1 MSLGPIEVLMLRF
14 PGNKFRG
21 EIAPAL
27 ADLVESGTIRVVDL
41 LFAIKDADGELDVL
55 ELKDMEGDLS
65 VFAPMTS
72 ELADTLTEEDAQ
84 MLARSIPNNSSAAIL
99 LFENTW
105 AKAFVDAV
113 VRANGEVVLNERIP
127 RAAVEALITEVAAAK
142 QSIDAGEQVGTPA

>member
-72 ELADTLTEEDAQ
+72 ELADTLTEDDAQ

-127 RAAVEALITEVAAAK
+127 RAAVDALIAA
-142 QSIDAGEQVGTPA
+142 QSESATASPA

>member
-41 LFAIKDADGELDVL
+41 LFAIKDADGELDVM

-65 VFAPMTS
+65 VLAPMTS

-127 RAAVEALITEVAAAK
+127 RAAVEALIAEVAAAK

>member
-105 AKAFVDAV
+105 AKSFVDAV

-127 RAAVEALITEVAAAK
+127 RAAVDALIAEVAAAK

>member
-1 MSLGPIEVLMLRF
+1 MSLGPVEVLMLRF

-27 ADLVESGTIRVVDL
+27 ADLVESGTIRVIDL
-41 LFAIKDADGELDVL
+41 LFAIKDSDGVLDVL

-65 VFAPMTS
+65 VFEPMTS
-72 ELADTLTEEDAQ
+72 ELSDTLTEDDAE

-105 AKAFVDAV
+105 AKTFVDAV

-127 RAAVEALITEVAAAK
+127 RAAVDALIAANSESA
-142 QSIDAGEQVGTPA
+142 TPSPA

>member
-55 ELKDMEGDLS
+55 ELADMEGDLS

-72 ELADTLTEEDAQ
+72 ILA
-84 MLARSIPNNSSAAIL
+84 AR
-99 LFENTW
+99 T
-105 AKAFVDAV
+105 
-113 VRANGEVVLNERIP
+113 
-127 RAAVEALITEVAAAK
+127 
-142 QSIDAGEQVGTPA
+142 Q

>member
-55 ELKDMEGDLS
+55 ELTDMEGDLS

-72 ELADTLTEEDAQ
+72 ELADTLTEDDAQ

-127 RAAVEALITEVAAAK
+127 RAAVDALIAAHAE
-142 QSIDAGEQVGTPA
+142 SATASPA

>member
-27 ADLVESGTIRVVDL
+27 ADLVESGTIRVIDL
-41 LFAIKDADGELDVL
+41 LFAIKDADGVLDVL

-65 VFAPMTS
+65 VFEPMTS
-72 ELADTLTEEDAQ
+72 ELQDTLTEDDAE

-105 AKAFVDAV
+105 AKSFVDAV

-127 RAAVEALITEVAAAK
+127 RAVVDELIAAHAESAAA
-142 QSIDAGEQVGTPA
+142 SPA

>member
-27 ADLVESGTIRVVDL
+27 AELVEGGTIRVIDL

-65 VFAPMTS
+65 VFEPMTS
-72 ELADTLTEEDAQ
+72 ELSDTLTEDDAQ
-84 MLARSIPNNSSAAIL
+84 MLARSLPNNSSAAIM

-105 AKAFVDAV
+105 AKAFADAV
-113 VRANGEVVLNERIP
+113 VRASGEVVLNERIP
-127 RAAVEALITEVAAAK
+127 RATVDALVAARSESA
-142 QSIDAGEQVGTPA
+142 SPSPA